1 MTPQLNRTIPL
12 LFIFFLFYTPCT
24 QAQKIVQVKD
34 EPRHLPVLLNKY
46 VRVINATIEDEDT
59 SFFHIHAIPSAFI
72 FLTDMVYDDQKLGG
86 EWKKATSKKGYA
98 WYSSFSSGPATHR
111 VAAPKNERI
120 HAYDVELL
128 SGYEFTKT
136 DNWQALLTDTLFD
149 ADKCV
154 AYRLEL
160 NSAKPS
166 FVFSG
171 RGPIVAVVV
180 SGEEIS
186 ISQPEFK
193 SSATLHE
200 EDYGYVRPDLS
211 TTFLLKKGKKA
222 SLVLFEIK

>member
-1 MTPQLNRTIPL
+1 M
-12 LFIFFLFYTPCT
+12 
-24 QAQKIVQVKD
+24 
-34 EPRHLPVLLNKY
+34 PVLMNKY
-46 VRVINATIEDEDT
+46 VRIINAIIEDEDT

-72 FLTDMVYDDQKLGG
+72 FLTDVVYDDQKLGG

-98 WYSSFSSGPATHR
+98 WYSSFASGPATHR

-120 HAYDVELL
+120 HAYDLEIL
-128 SGYEFTKT
+128 SGFEFTKT
-136 DNWQALLTDTLFD
+136 NDWQALLSDTIFN

-160 NSAKPS
+160 NTANPN

-180 SGEEIS
+180 SGEEIGL
-186 ISQPEFK
+186 SQPEFNSVSVLK
-193 SSATLHE
+193 E
-200 EDYGYVRPDLS
+200 EGYGYLRPDLS
-211 TTFLLKKGKKA
+211 TTVSLKKGIKA